1 MEMGWN
7 GTHHRPV
14 PPKCKG
20 IKPITQEMWS
30 TDAHAY
36 HDINIANQD
45 AFHKK
50 YDDRSVLSK
59 SKGYRSEVTH
69 SGLKKGAEAPDW
81 DSSPHRPIP
90 SALRGLKPMTKEPWG
105 SDNEIYNRN
114 TLRDNTDDWRAG
126 SGALDLGSTSHETRN
141 REGHSYM
148 HRESFYMT
156 AFEKW
161 GAKLN
166 A

>member
-1 MEMGWN
+1 
-7 GTHHRPV
+7 
-14 PPKCKG
+14 
-20 IKPITQEMWS
+20 
-30 TDAHAY
+30 
-36 HDINIANQD
+36 
-45 AFHKK
+45 
-50 YDDRSVLSK
+50 
-59 SKGYRSEVTH
+59 
-69 SGLKKGAEAPDW
+69 
-81 DSSPHRPIP
+81 
-90 SALRGLKPMTKEPWG
+90 MTKEPWG

-156 AFEKW
+156 GAPARARAPCAAAAALPCATHAIAIASPSDTHVPMRLGVCVVRGAAFEKW